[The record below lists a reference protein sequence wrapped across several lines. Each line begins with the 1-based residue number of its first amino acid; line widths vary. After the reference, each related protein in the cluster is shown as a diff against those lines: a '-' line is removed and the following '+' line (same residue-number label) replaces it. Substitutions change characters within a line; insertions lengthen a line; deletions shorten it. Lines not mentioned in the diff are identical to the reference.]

1 MNLLWELDLKECEIL
16 LYSNYGTL
24 TRSSWS
30 PYQTKPSNLL
40 SAGRPSR
47 TVPTDANQRTCDLSA
62 PRFIKFNLLVDYF
75 FKKKI
80 FISFERMLIVII
92 KVLFFICFLVI
103 AFWISYT
110 FNVSTLSENCFA
122 DTQLSSTQRNKYQPM
137 REQNWNKMTNL
148 KPENWTHYHLFFRH
162 LTWSRNNPSTH
173 F

>member
-1 MNLLWELDLKECEIL
+1 MKFVWASTTILIKTYMLTKVWWNKESWYDIYMIQNQDILSLPCQLKDQ
-16 LYSNYGTL
+16 S
-24 TRSSWS
+24 
-30 PYQTKPSNLL
+30 
-40 SAGRPSR
+40 
-47 TVPTDANQRTCDLSA
+47 
-62 PRFIKFNLLVDYF
+62 FIKFNLLVDYF
-75 FKKKI
+75 FKKMN

-92 KVLFFICFLVI
+92 KVSSFICFLVI

-110 FNVSTLSENCFA
+110 FYVSTLSKNCFA

-162 LTWSRNNPSTH
+162 LTLSRNNQSTH

>member
-1 MNLLWELDLKECEIL
+1 VGNWTQKYTKIYLFGSGGFIWSLFEPAPQSSLKLTCWLKFDEVKKVDMIFTWSKIRIYFLLPCQLK
-16 LYSNYGTL
+16 
-24 TRSSWS
+24 
-30 PYQTKPSNLL
+30 
-40 SAGRPSR
+40 
-47 TVPTDANQRTCDLSA
+47 DLSC
-62 PRFIKFNLLVDYF
+62 IKFNLLVDYF

-92 KVLFFICFLVI
+92 KVLSFH
-103 AFWISYT
+103 
-110 FNVSTLSENCFA
+110 VSTLNENCFA

-162 LTWSRNNPSTH
+162 LTLSRNNQSTH

>member
-1 MNLLWELDLKECEIL
+1 MEVADLFEVFFEPAPPSSLKLTCWLKFDEIKKVDMIFTWSKIRIYFLLPCQLKDQ
-16 LYSNYGTL
+16 S
-24 TRSSWS
+24 
-30 PYQTKPSNLL
+30 
-40 SAGRPSR
+40 
-47 TVPTDANQRTCDLSA
+47 
-62 PRFIKFNLLVDYF
+62 FIKFNLLVDYF
-75 FKKKI
+75 FKKMN

-92 KVLFFICFLVI
+92 KVLSFICFLVI

-110 FNVSTLSENCFA
+110 FHVSTLSENCFA

-162 LTWSRNNPSTH
+162 LTLSRNNQSTH